1 MKNEMKEMEENIVE
15 LIHDEDYDGAASP
28 AVTAV
33 VASITAV
40 TALFGVTTACTRSC
54 WHPGR

>member
-15 LIHDEDYDGAASP
+15 LIQDEDYDGAGTP
-28 AVTAV
+28 AI

-40 TALFGVTTACTRSC
+40 TALFGVTSACTRSC